1 MSIVRMRKL
10 VILNKLTDR
19 SIPSLEKYLQDVKK
33 YNLLSV
39 EEEIDLA
46 NKIQKGDKQA
56 LENLVKANLRFVV
69 SVAKQYQNQGLSLSD
84 LINEGNI
91 GLIEAAT
98 RFDATRGFKFI
109 SYAVWWIRQSI
120 MQAISNNTR
129 IIRLPVNKLSEL
141 NKIKNV
147 SYQLQQRLE
156 REPTNQEIAE
166 ELKLTNEEIEA
177 SMYNKL
183 NVISADAPVN
193 EEDDYNLLDMLGGV
207 EGDSPDSGML
217 SNSLKVEIERA
228 LALLD
233 KRDAEIIRCYYGID
247 GKMPWTLSEI
257 GAEFGLTRE
266 RVRQIKEAS
275 ILKMRRLLKNKVLK
289 EYLD

>member
-1 MSIVRMRKL
+1 MRKL

-19 SIPSLEKYLQDVKK
+19 SLPSLEKYLQDVKK
-33 YNLLSV
+33 YNLVSV
-39 EEEIDLA
+39 EEEIELA
-46 NKIQKGDKQA
+46 NRIKKGDKVA
-56 LENLVKANLRFVV
+56 LEKLVKANLRFVV
-69 SVAKQYQNQGLSLSD
+69 SVAKQYQNQGLTLSD

-129 IIRLPVNKLSEL
+129 MIRLPVNKLSEL
-141 NKIKNV
+141 NKINHAKTD
-147 SYQLQQRLE
+147 LQQELE
-156 REPTNQEIAE
+156 REPTAE
-166 ELKLTNEEIEA
+166 EIGERLKLTEHEIEE
-177 SMYNKL
+177 SLGNRV
-183 NVISADAPVN
+183 NVVSADAPIS
-193 EEDDYNLLDMLGGV
+193 DDDDGSLLDLLNNSESDMPDISMLKT
-207 EGDSPDSGML
+207 
-217 SNSLKVEIERA
+217 SLKTEIERA

-233 KRDAEIIRCYYGID
+233 SRDADIIRMYYGLN
-247 GKMPWTLSEI
+247 GQMPYTLSEI
-257 GAEFGLTRE
+257 GEKFGLTRE

-275 ILKMRRLLKNKVLK
+275 ILKMRRITKDKILN

>member
-1 MSIVRMRKL
+1 MRKL

-19 SIPSLEKYLQDVKK
+19 SLPSLEKYLQDVKK
-33 YNLLSV
+33 YDLVSV
-39 EEEIDLA
+39 DEEIDLA
-46 NKIQKGDKQA
+46 NRIQKGDKVA
-56 LENLVKANLRFVV
+56 LEKLVKANLRFVV

-91 GLIEAAT
+91 GLIEAAN

-129 IIRLPVNKLSEL
+129 MIRLPVNKLSEL
-141 NKIKNV
+141 NKIKNATNT
-147 SYQLQQRLE
+147 LQQKLE
-156 REPTNQEIAE
+156 REPTYHEIAE
-166 ELKLTNEEIEA
+166 ELELSDQDIEN
-177 SMYNKL
+177 SMNNKV
-183 NVISADAPVN
+183 NVVSADAPVN
-193 EEDDYNLLDMLGGV
+193 DEDDHSLMDILNNA
-207 EGDSPDSGML
+207 ETDSPDNPML
-217 SNSLKVEIERA
+217 INSLKVEIERA

-233 KRDAEIIRCYYGID
+233 TRDGDILRLYYGLN
-247 GKMPWTLSEI
+247 GEMPWTLSEI
-257 GAEFGLTRE
+257 GTEFGLTRE

-275 ILKMRRLLKNKVLK
+275 IMKMRKILKNKVLK

>member
-1 MSIVRMRKL
+1 MRKL

-19 SIPSLEKYLQDVKK
+19 SLPSLEKYLQDVKK
-33 YNLLSV
+33 YGLVSV
-39 EEEIDLA
+39 DEEIDLA
-46 NKIQKGDKQA
+46 NRIQKGDKVA
-56 LENLVKANLRFVV
+56 LEKLVKANLRFVV

-91 GLIEAAT
+91 GLIEAAN

-129 IIRLPVNKLSEL
+129 MIRLPVNKLSEL
-141 NKIKNV
+141 NKIKNA
-147 SYQLQQRLE
+147 SNTLQQKLE
-156 REPTNQEIAE
+156 REPTYQEIAE
-166 ELKLTNEEIEA
+166 ELQLSDQEIEN
-177 SMYNKL
+177 SLSNKL
-183 NVISADAPVN
+183 NVVSADAPVN
-193 EEDDYNLLDMLGGV
+193 DEDDHSLMDILNNA
-207 EGDSPDSGML
+207 ETDSPDNPML
-217 SNSLKVEIERA
+217 INSLKVEIERA

-233 KRDAEIIRCYYGID
+233 TRDAEILRLYYGLN
-247 GKMPWTLSEI
+247 GEMPWTLSEI

-275 ILKMRRLLKNKVLK
+275 ILKMRKILKNKVLK

>member
-1 MSIVRMRKL
+1 MRKL

-19 SIPSLEKYLQDVKK
+19 SLPSLEKYLQDVKK
-33 YNLLSV
+33 YDLV
-39 EEEIDLA
+39 TVDEEIDLA
-46 NKIQKGDKQA
+46 TKIQKGDREA
-56 LENLVKANLRFVV
+56 LEKLVKANLRFVV
-69 SVAKQYQNQGLSLSD
+69 SVAKQYQNQGLTLSD

-129 IIRLPVNKLSEL
+129 MIRLPVNKLSEL
-141 NKIKNV
+141 NKIKNATTH
-147 SYQLQQRLE
+147 LQQELE
-156 REPTNQEIAE
+156 REPTFEEIAT
-166 ELKLTNEEIEA
+166 KLSLSERDIEQ
-177 SMYNKL
+177 SLGNKV
-183 NVISADAPVN
+183 NVVSADAPIN
-193 EEDDYNLLDMLGGV
+193 DDDGSIMDLLNNDESEMPDM
-207 EGDSPDSGML
+207 SMHR
-217 SNSLKVEIERA
+217 NSLKVEIERA

-233 KRDAEIIRCYYGID
+233 PRDADIIRMYYGLN
-247 GKMPWTLSEI
+247 GEMPYTLSEI
-257 GAEFGLTRE
+257 GEEFGLTRE

-275 ILKMRRLLKNKVLK
+275 IAKMRKITKNKVLN